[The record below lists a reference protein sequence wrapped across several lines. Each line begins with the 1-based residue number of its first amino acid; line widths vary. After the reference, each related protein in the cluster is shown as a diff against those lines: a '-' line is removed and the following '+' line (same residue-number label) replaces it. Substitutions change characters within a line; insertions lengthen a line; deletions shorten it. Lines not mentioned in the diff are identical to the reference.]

1 MGFSIFDILKEAE
14 GDEEAT
20 SPEAEA
26 PAETPADNNEGD
38 DFDIDTTLDDAGDDA
53 GEDTPTEDDGGD
65 EDMDV
70 STDDTGDSSSSE
82 DSNEEVNED
91 DNDLFSA
98 LSAEEQQIKIME
110 LKGQYKNLYSS
121 LGEIAE
127 RLNDLETDENT
138 ILLIARVSDTI
149 VSLQKYI
156 SDYLIHVFPQKS
168 FIENDITFNR
178 FLSIVQNITQVM
190 DKYRVKINKMEENN

>member
-14 GDEEAT
+14 GDEQAT

-26 PAETPADNNEGD
+26 PAEEAPANED

-53 GEDTPTEDDGGD
+53 GEETPTEDEGGEADMDMNTDDGGD
-65 EDMDV
+65 
-70 STDDTGDSSSSE
+70 TGASE
-82 DSNEEVNED
+82 EESDEEVSED

-98 LSAEEQQIKIME
+98 LSAEEQQLKIME
-110 LKGQYKNLYSS
+110 LKSQYKDLYSS
-121 LGEIAE
+121 LGEIGE
-127 RLNDLETDENT
+127 RLNDLESDENT
-138 ILLIARVSDTI
+138 VLLIARVSDTI

-156 SDYLIHVFPQKS
+156 LDYLIHVFPQKS

-190 DKYRVKINKMEENN
+190 DKYRVKIDKMEENS